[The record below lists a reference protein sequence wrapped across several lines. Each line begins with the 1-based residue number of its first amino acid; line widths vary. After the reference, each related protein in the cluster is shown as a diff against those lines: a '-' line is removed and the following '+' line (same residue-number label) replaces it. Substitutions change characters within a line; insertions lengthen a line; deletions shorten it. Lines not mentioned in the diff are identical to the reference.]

1 MDPQGQWLQSPSGS
15 RAEAPW
21 QDEWNTFQP
30 NAQTMQTTMEFVDH
44 NDWNWNDV
52 FTSFEEG
59 QDEEEVAALLSSAAL
74 GVGDL
79 PHGAVMSTKVPPA
92 WNGRGSWFAYE
103 ELVNDWEDV
112 TVLEKSQRG
121 PALRNRL
128 QEEAVVY
135 KQMLDR
141 TKLKDEN
148 EGVEYFLK
156 TLRPEF
162 VKGVHNVFLHR
173 LFQFMS
179 FRRGRLE
186 ISRWI
191 AKYSLMKKRLN
202 DAWMDLN
209 VVVTRETP
217 GVDEQLA
224 TLRTAMGTDYPS
236 TPEDQLKELNDRQRA
251 AHAKKFPFSDNLSTL
266 IFIVASQLHEQQRT
280 LLTSHLSMRQLK
292 MQDYTWEPVRSLYM
306 ELLCAPKSSL
316 EDLSIRSRT
325 DFRGARTFLVLDGLG
340 ECEGAT
346 GYWAEEQET
355 GTEGFLEE
363 YNDSFWIFDETS
375 NTWYQKRFRGRQYIK
390 GRPKGKGKGRKGR
403 PRFRRH
409 GKGRSSGKGRPY
421 VATEQDNDWSN
432 WTWNDQQWQSDLQWS
447 NADPYSVDSSFK
459 GSGKPSKGKG
469 KGKGKFS
476 KGKGKTK
483 GKFKS
488 KFGKSKDSDHQ
499 VDSANQSQATEWPI
513 EDWQAWATQLE
524 WQLSEYQ
531 SWYGEDQTWS
541 DQSWS
546 QSDWTEAGNG
556 FLATCHATSEQG
568 HCFTTRSGCPCY
580 SWAGNDDYDWN
591 RSCDS
596 SLRELVDIRKNPTY
610 VILDLGCTRS
620 MGSLRAVNAFC
631 DVAWKYGIEIEW
643 KECWTHMSFANSK
656 SEWLQWCVV
665 VHFQLIHQ

>member
-30 NAQTMQTTMEFVDH
+30 NAQTMQTTMESVEH

-59 QDEEEVAALLSSAAL
+59 QDEEEVAALLSSAAF

-162 VKGVHNVFLHR
+162 VKGVHNVFLYR
-173 LFQFMS
+173 LFQFMN

-236 TPEDQLKELNDRQRA
+236 TPEDQLKELND
-251 AHAKKFPFSDNLSTL
+251 
-266 IFIVASQLHEQQRT
+266 
-280 LLTSHLSMRQLK
+280 
-292 MQDYTWEPVRSLYM
+292 
-306 ELLCAPKSSL
+306 
-316 EDLSIRSRT
+316 
-325 DFRGARTFLVLDGLG
+325 
-340 ECEGAT
+340 
-346 GYWAEEQET
+346 
-355 GTEGFLEE
+355 
-363 YNDSFWIFDETS
+363 
-375 NTWYQKRFRGRQYIK
+375 
-390 GRPKGKGKGRKGR
+390 
-403 PRFRRH
+403 
-409 GKGRSSGKGRPY
+409 
-421 VATEQDNDWSN
+421 
-432 WTWNDQQWQSDLQWS
+432 
-447 NADPYSVDSSFK
+447 
-459 GSGKPSKGKG
+459 
-469 KGKGKFS
+469 
-476 KGKGKTK
+476 
-483 GKFKS
+483 
-488 KFGKSKDSDHQ
+488 
-499 VDSANQSQATEWPI
+499 
-513 EDWQAWATQLE
+513 
-524 WQLSEYQ
+524 
-531 SWYGEDQTWS
+531 
-541 DQSWS
+541 
-546 QSDWTEAGNG
+546 
-556 FLATCHATSEQG
+556 
-568 HCFTTRSGCPCY
+568 
-580 SWAGNDDYDWN
+580 
-591 RSCDS
+591 
-596 SLRELVDIRKNPTY
+596 
-610 VILDLGCTRS
+610 
-620 MGSLRAVNAFC
+620 
-631 DVAWKYGIEIEW
+631 
-643 KECWTHMSFANSK
+643 
-656 SEWLQWCVV
+656 
-665 VHFQLIHQ
+665 